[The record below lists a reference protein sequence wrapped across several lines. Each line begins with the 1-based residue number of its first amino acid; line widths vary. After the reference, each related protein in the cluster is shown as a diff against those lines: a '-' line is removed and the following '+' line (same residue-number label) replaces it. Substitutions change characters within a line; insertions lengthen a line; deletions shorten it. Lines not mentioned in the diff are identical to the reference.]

1 MSNSIPIYQ
10 VIEKDLRVA
19 ILDGHLKQGDMIP
32 SETELCSKYKV
43 SRMTVRQAINNLLID
58 GYIYRHKGRGT
69 FVTFNKIEM
78 DNEAQEKPY
87 FSFSKEMIFLGD
99 GPVDTTVL
107 NFEKIRADEIIA
119 KRLQLAQDDEIY
131 YVERLRNCNNVPL
144 VYERLYLPINMYP
157 VLKEDNFKQSF
168 YDFVEQTLNFKIRNS
183 ESSIEARSLSEKV
196 ADILHQSVG
205 EPTLY
210 MSSVTYLKNGRAF
223 VYTRQY
229 FHANRFRFR
238 NKYCRKEDNQ

>member
-1 MSNSIPIYQ
+1 
-10 VIEKDLRVA
+10 
-19 ILDGHLKQGDMIP
+19 
-32 SETELCSKYKV
+32 
-43 SRMTVRQAINNLLID
+43 
-58 GYIYRHKGRGT
+58 
-69 FVTFNKIEM
+69 
-78 DNEAQEKPY
+78 
-87 FSFSKEMIFLGD
+87 
-99 GPVDTTVL
+99 
-107 NFEKIRADEIIA
+107 
-119 KRLQLAQDDEIY
+119 
-131 YVERLRNCNNVPL
+131 
-144 VYERLYLPINMYP
+144 MYP

-210 MSSVTYLKNGRAF
+210 MSSVTYLENGRAF